1 MNSND
6 PFSAV
11 RHPVDRALATA
22 VARGGKE
29 DVRGD
34 RYREFGESLG
44 EYLRRHLDARPGY
57 FVLSG
62 LDHLDEEQARR
73 FTLAV
78 SRLTGDLL
86 PQDGAGALLRDVRDR
101 GVRLGEGATGRYS
114 DSRQGGSLHTD
125 AAHRPGRIPDIFT
138 LFCVRQAA
146 SGGALVTVHVS
157 DLLEILRGHPDQ
169 LAALRLPVHFDTRD
183 DTPGVPLTT
192 ERPVLES
199 RGGRERMYYL
209 RDYIEIGHRHPHV
222 PPLTP
227 EQVKALDLLD
237 SLLERRDLQT
247 HGRLA
252 PGEMI
257 FIDNRSIVHGRTAF
271 DEGGPTGG
279 GPVDGGPVDGGP
291 TGGRPGDRGRLMLR
305 TWIGL
310 PAHRTAGAVR

>member
-6 PFSAV
+6 PFPTV

-22 VARGGKE
+22 VAESGE
-29 DVRGD
+29 DDVRTGL
-34 RYREFGESLG
+34 YREFGESIRQ
-44 EYLRRHLDARPGY
+44 YVRRHLDARPGY
-57 FVLSG
+57 FVLGG
-62 LDHLDEEQARR
+62 LDHLTEEQARR
-73 FTLAV
+73 FTVAV
-78 SRLTGDLL
+78 SRLAGDLL

-125 AAHRPGRIPDIFT
+125 AAHRPGRLPDIFT
-138 LFCVRQAA
+138 LFCFRQAS

-157 DLLEILRGHPDQ
+157 DLLEILRAHPEE

-192 ERPVLES
+192 ERPVLEF

-237 SLLERRDLQT
+237 SLLDRRDLQT

-271 DEGGPTGG
+271 DDEK
-279 GPVDGGPVDGGP
+279 PVDG
-291 TGGRPGDRGRLMLR
+291 GRLMLR

-310 PAHRTAGAVR
+310 PEHGEGTSGAVL

>member
-6 PFSAV
+6 PFSTV
-11 RHPVDRALATA
+11 RHSVDRALATA
-22 VARGGKE
+22 LAESGEE
-29 DVRGD
+29 DVRAHW
-34 RYREFGESLG
+34 YREFGRTVG
-44 EYLRRHLDARPGY
+44 GHVRRHLDARPGF

-73 FTLAV
+73 FTVAV
-78 SRLTGDLL
+78 SRLAGDLL

-125 AAHRPGRIPDIFT
+125 AAHRPGRLPDIFA
-138 LFCVRQAA
+138 LFCVRQAS

-157 DLLEILRGHPDQ
+157 DLLEILRDHPGE

-192 ERPVLES
+192 ERPVLEFKD
-199 RGGRERMYYL
+199 GRERMYYL

-222 PPLTP
+222 PQLTP
-227 EQVKALDLLD
+227 EQIKALDLLD

-271 DEGGPTGG
+271 DEAR
-279 GPVDGGPVDGGP
+279 PVDG
-291 TGGRPGDRGRLMLR
+291 GRLMLR

-310 PAHRTAGAVR
+310 RERRGSAAGAGAGADTGAGAGTDAGAVR

>member
-1 MNSND
+1 M
-6 PFSAV
+6 
-11 RHPVDRALATA
+11 
-22 VARGGKE
+22 
-29 DVRGD
+29 
-34 RYREFGESLG
+34 
-44 EYLRRHLDARPGY
+44 
-57 FVLSG
+57 
-62 LDHLDEEQARR
+62 
-73 FTLAV
+73 
-78 SRLTGDLL
+78 
-86 PQDGAGALLRDVRDR
+86 
-101 GVRLGEGATGRYS
+101 RLGEGATGRYS

-125 AAHRPGRIPDIFT
+125 AAHRPGRLPDIFT
-138 LFCVRQAA
+138 LFCFRQAS

-157 DLLEILRGHPDQ
+157 DLLEILRAHPEE

-192 ERPVLES
+192 ERPVLEF

-237 SLLERRDLQT
+237 SLLDRRDLQT

-271 DEGGPTGG
+271 DDEK
-279 GPVDGGPVDGGP
+279 PVDG
-291 TGGRPGDRGRLMLR
+291 GRLMLR

-310 PAHRTAGAVR
+310 PELGEGTAGAVL

>member
-6 PFSAV
+6 PFAPV
-11 RHPVDRALATA
+11 RHAVDRDLATA
-22 VARGGKE
+22 VAGST
-29 DVRGD
+29 GD
-34 RYREFGESLG
+34 PASQPWSGEFGDTVRDLV
-44 EYLRRHLDARPGY
+44 RRHLDARPGY
-57 FVLSG
+57 FVLGG

-73 FTLAV
+73 FTVAV
-78 SRLTGDLL
+78 SRLAGELL

-125 AAHRPGRIPDIFT
+125 AAHRPGRLPDIFT
-138 LFCVRQAA
+138 LFCYRQAV
-146 SGGALVTVHVS
+146 SGGSLVLVHVA
-157 DLLEILRGHPDQ
+157 DLLDILRDHPQ
-169 LAALRLPVHFDTRD
+169 ELATLRLPVHFDTRD

-192 ERPVLES
+192 ERPVFVH

-237 SLLERRDLQT
+237 SLLDRRDLQT
-247 HGRLA
+247 HGRLR

-271 DEGGPTGG
+271 QDDA
-279 GPVDGGPVDGGP
+279 PVDGSG
-291 TGGRPGDRGRLMLR
+291 GRLMLR

-310 PAHRTAGAVR
+310 PGQEDEGAGAGR

>member
-6 PFSAV
+6 PFSTV

-22 VARGGKE
+22 VAESGE
-29 DVRGD
+29 DDVRTGL
-34 RYREFGESLG
+34 YREFGESIRQ
-44 EYLRRHLDARPGY
+44 YVRRHLNARPGY
-57 FVLSG
+57 FVLGG
-62 LDHLDEEQARR
+62 LDHLTEEQARR
-73 FTLAV
+73 FTVAV
-78 SRLTGDLL
+78 SRLAGDLL

-125 AAHRPGRIPDIFT
+125 AAHRPGRLPDIFT
-138 LFCVRQAA
+138 LFCFRQAS

-157 DLLEILRGHPDQ
+157 DLLEILRAHPEE

-192 ERPVLES
+192 ERPVLEF

-237 SLLERRDLQT
+237 SLLDRRDLQT

-271 DEGGPTGG
+271 DDEK
-279 GPVDGGPVDGGP
+279 PVDG
-291 TGGRPGDRGRLMLR
+291 GRLMLR

-310 PAHRTAGAVR
+310 PEHGEGTAGAVL

>member
-6 PFSAV
+6 PFSTV

-22 VARGGKE
+22 VAESGE
-29 DVRGD
+29 DDVRTG
-34 RYREFGESLG
+34 RYREFGESIRQ
-44 EYLRRHLDARPGY
+44 YVRRHLDARPGY
-57 FVLSG
+57 FVLGG
-62 LDHLDEEQARR
+62 LDHLTEEQARR
-73 FTLAV
+73 FTVAV
-78 SRLTGDLL
+78 SRLAGDLL

-125 AAHRPGRIPDIFT
+125 AAHRPGRLPDIFT
-138 LFCVRQAA
+138 LFCFRQAS

-157 DLLEILRGHPDQ
+157 DLLELLRAHPEE

-192 ERPVLES
+192 ERPVLEF

-237 SLLERRDLQT
+237 SLLDRRDLQT

-271 DEGGPTGG
+271 DDEK
-279 GPVDGGPVDGGP
+279 PVDG
-291 TGGRPGDRGRLMLR
+291 GRLMLR

-310 PAHRTAGAVR
+310 PEHGEGTAGAVL